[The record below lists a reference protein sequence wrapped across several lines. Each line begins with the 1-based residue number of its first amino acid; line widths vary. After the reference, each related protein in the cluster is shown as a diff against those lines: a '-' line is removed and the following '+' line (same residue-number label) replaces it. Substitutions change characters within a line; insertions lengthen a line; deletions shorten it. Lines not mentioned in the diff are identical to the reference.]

1 MKINEQEIYLPR
13 FAKRISLLFFPV
25 LIGLI
30 SLSYYGYQSEV
41 SVKQTALSERESL
54 NVTLE
59 KKAIKETF
67 DTIVS
72 DLLVLTAHND
82 MEHMLNDP
90 DDDLTAHHYGLT
102 QEFLSFIHHKKVY
115 GQLRLINQ
123 SGQEVIRIEYN
134 NGKTIN
140 TPKDQLQNKAERY
153 YFKNT
158 LSLGPGQVYVSPF
171 DLNKEHGEIET
182 PLKPVIR
189 FAVPIISEEGEK
201 YGILILNYLGDNL
214 FHSIENLSSTAEGA
228 TMLINSDGYWLKGL
242 KSEDEWGFMYDDRQ
256 DRVLAN
262 QYAEAWKKIAATESG
277 QFTNSDGMFTYA
289 TIHPFADSIE
299 VEIASENY
307 YWKLISLIP
316 SGSLFKDANRLK
328 KTMIIMII
336 LLSIVWL
343 IICIIIAYEKE
354 KDFVNELAIKEKDEK
369 IREIINSAF
378 DGIITMDENG
388 NISSANP
395 AACTMF
401 GYREDE
407 LIDNNIAILAADSEQ
422 RFDSAYM
429 KRYVRVM
436 KRFFMAEPR
445 EMLTRRKDGTLF
457 TMELCGSGK
466 KLQDKWLYTGICRD
480 VTERKMMIEKLEE
493 LATTD
498 ALTGAYNRG
507 HFNHTIEDEFKRSTR
522 YKLPL
527 SLIIMDADHFKSVN
541 DDYGHPAGDAFLI
554 ALANELKKLVRD
566 TDIAARF
573 GGEEF
578 AVILPQTDIDEAMI
592 LAERIRAG
600 VEKMSIE
607 HDGQKITRTV
617 SVGVSTLKEGE
628 TKSTHQLLTVADQAL
643 YIAKESGRNRVVKA

>member
-102 QEFLSFIHHKKVY
+102 KEFLSFIHHKKVY